1 MFFTKNILL
10 ITYISI
16 NLISSLI
23 PLQNIGF

>member
-1 MFFTKNILL
+1 MFSTKYILL

-23 PLQNIGF
+23 LLQNIGF

>member
-1 MFFTKNILL
+1 MFFAKYTLL

-23 PLQNIGF
+23 SLQNIGF